1 MKENKPDRLI
11 KGLYLVAAIVVLLGG
26 FFKIQHYPHG
36 NDLFFGGSI
45 LGAIASII
53 QFSGEKNAIK
63 RKQEKDT

>member
-1 MKENKPDRLI
+1 MKENKPDRLV
-11 KGLYLVAAIVVLLGG
+11 KGVYLVAAIVVLLGA

-53 QFSGEKNAIK
+53 QFSGEKKTIK
-63 RKQEKDT
+63 RQQEEDT